1 MTKKEHKLLK
11 SLPQYAEG
19 WCSHFICT
27 YGIDRAEIVAKLTLE
42 KIRALKKALERKYGG
57 G

>member
-1 MTKKEHKLLK
+1 MPKKKHKLLK
-11 SLPQYAEG
+11 SLPEYAEG

-57 G
+57 K